1 MKEPGLS
8 SLVAEILYTNEEEKH
23 FLSHDM
29 ERTSESIIHWLER
42 RIIPKSRTFPDKILK
57 ALDIFDFSGILAL
70 VSYTGAGVY
79 HIPGADYRRYTPQ
92 GMRHAGQ
99 NRICLYKDGII
110 GASNTGRGTVQRTL
124 RFSGFRNH
132 VTKRCT
138 LRSGE
143 VGGHS
148 NI

>member
-1 MKEPGLS
+1 MRFSMKEPGLS

-57 ALDIFDFSGILAL
+57 ALDIFDFSGILSL

-79 HIPGADYRRYTPQ
+79 HIP
-92 GMRHAGQ
+92 
-99 NRICLYKDGII
+99 
-110 GASNTGRGTVQRTL
+110 
-124 RFSGFRNH
+124 
-132 VTKRCT
+132 
-138 LRSGE
+138 
-143 VGGHS
+143 
-148 NI
+148 